1 MNPVLALAPFWAWS
15 FEWAVLLWLF
25 MLGAVVG
32 SFLNV
37 VVYRLPRGLSVVRP
51 ASRCPACGVPIAPR
65 DNLPMVGWLLLAGRC
80 RACGQPIS
88 PRYPLVELVVAL
100 LFVALAWYG
109 PMRVQGS
116 GFRVEGFQARAAAA
130 SPTSCAL
137 PLSSTETWGV
147 YAYHLFLLCGLI
159 AASLTELDGQRFT
172 GRLILPTL
180 AIGFFAPLVWP
191 HLRALDGGLLG
202 TMHAGRLA
210 TLVNGAAGLVLGWA
224 LGWTV
229 AALVARVQR
238 SGWYATAAVD
248 WQFATALAWVGVFLG
263 WQSALC
269 LTAATMLLWFCVSLA
284 GRLWP
289 GPRLVGPVLCLTAC
303 AAASV
308 LGWTATPS

>member
-1 MNPVLALAPFWAWS
+1 MLAFAPLWAWS

-37 VVYRLPRGLSVVRP
+37 VVYRLPRGMSVVRP

-80 RACGQPIS
+80 RACGQAIS
-88 PRYPLVELVVAL
+88 PRYPLVELIVAL

-109 PMRVQGS
+109 PLGGQSSRVRVQG
-116 GFRVEGFQARAAAA
+116 FHARAAAA
-130 SPTSCAL
+130 SPTGCTS
-137 PLSSTETWGV
+137 PLSSKETWGV
-147 YAYHLFLLCGLI
+147 YAYDLLLLCGLI
-159 AASLTELDGQRFT
+159 AAGLTELDGQRFT

-191 HLRALDGGLLG
+191 HLRLLNGGLLG

-210 TLVNGAAGLVLGWA
+210 ALVNGAAGFILGWA

-263 WQSALC
+263 WQSVLC
-269 LTAATMLLWFCVSLA
+269 LTAATMLLWFCVTLA

-303 AAASV
+303 AAVWLLAWEAMRS
-308 LGWTATPS
+308 